1 MEKNNIALPYSIN
14 EFYVNNNND
23 KFEKTLENNREEFDN
38 ICKAI
43 NDLNT
48 LFKQIIKNF
57 EDIPSKSGDF
67 EYITHNLKLIFTP
80 YEGQPIYGK
89 QVFLSK
95 EDISKLLF
103 VRKITRYEYG
113 TVRGKWGKKEIQRH
127 AYETNIDSDNG
138 KEKRGAECYKGFEW
152 VSKNWLIYMSFKYI
166 LIHIKIL

>member
-1 MEKNNIALPYSIN
+1 MEKNNIALPYSIK

-43 NDLNT
+43 NDLNP

-67 EYITHNLKLIFTP
+67 EYITHNLKLTFIP

-89 QVFLSK
+89 QVFLS
-95 EDISKLLF
+95 EEEISKLPF
-103 VRKITRYEYG
+103 I
-113 TVRGKWGKKEIQRH
+113 
-127 AYETNIDSDNG
+127 
-138 KEKRGAECYKGFEW
+138 
-152 VSKNWLIYMSFKYI
+152 
-166 LIHIKIL
+166 